1 MKPGRKN
8 TPVELKVLQGTN
20 RADRAN
26 NEMPD
31 VKADIPDAPSFL
43 GDDAREEWDQ
53 ISTELFD
60 LGLLSK
66 IDRAALAA
74 YCQSF
79 DRWAKAERALAEENL
94 ISRTS
99 NGNEIQNPLVGIAN
113 KAMENMRKFLVEFGM
128 TPATRANVKKIKRQ
142 QANEWSL
149 FENHG

>member
-1 MKPGRKN
+1 MKRGRKN
-8 TPVELKVLQGTN
+8 KPVELKVLEGTN
-20 RADRAN
+20 RQDRMNHDA
-26 NEMPD
+26 PD
-31 VKADIPDAPSFL
+31 VKAEIPVAPSFL
-43 GDDAREEWDQ
+43 GDDAKEEWDQ
-53 ISTELFD
+53 ISVELYG

-79 DRWAKAERALAEENL
+79 DRWAKSERELAEQKL
-94 ISRTS
+94 ISKTS

-128 TPATRANVKKIKRQ
+128 TPATRSNVKKIKRQ